1 MVLTSLKLRFQTAF
15 AAELKKRARLDQTLR
30 VIRLAQAFGLHRAAG
45 TGGVKE
51 FSAAQI
57 EADVRNARAGGV
69 EKYQIAG
76 LQVAR
81 ADGAAGGSHIA
92 RTARQVHAEG
102 VFVNILDH
110 AAAIESGIGAAAPA
124 VGCAD
129 QIHAVQHQFLPAGGA
144 VDVADADVF
153 RRFGGSLWF
162 VFGFMAAGFDFSAA
176 AAAGGESECGGGQQ
190 HEQCFV
196 LHHS

>member
-1 MVLTSLKLRFQTAF
+1 M
-15 AAELKKRARLDQTLR
+15 E
-30 VIRLAQAFGLHRAAG
+30 
-45 TGGVKE
+45 E
-51 FSAAQI
+51 FSAAQVK
-57 EADVRNARAGGV
+57 ADVRNARAGGV

-81 ADGAAGGSHIA
+81 ADGAAGGGHIA

-153 RRFGGSLWF
+153 GAFLAAACGLCLVLWLPVLIF
-162 VFGFMAAGFDFSAA
+162 PPLPPQAESPNAA
-176 AAAGGESECGGGQQ
+176 AASSMSNALFFIILIVYSCIQA
-190 HEQCFV
+190 V
-196 LHHS
+196 